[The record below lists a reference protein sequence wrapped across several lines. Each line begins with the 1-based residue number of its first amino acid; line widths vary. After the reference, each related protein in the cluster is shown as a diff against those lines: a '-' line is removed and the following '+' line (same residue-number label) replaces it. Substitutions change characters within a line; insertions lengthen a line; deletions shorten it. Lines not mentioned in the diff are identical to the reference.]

1 MATRPDYYKTLGV
14 DKKATAEDI
23 KKAYRKLARRYH
35 PDRNPDDKQAEARF
49 KEISQAHDV
58 LGDPEKR
65 KQYDSGSGPFTTG
78 AGPAGGFGGFGNFDF
93 DASSMGDIL
102 SNLFGGSAS
111 GRRVRTKPR
120 AEKGADLEAQVS
132 ITFDQA
138 VAGAQVPLQVPM
150 HEACPTCRGTGAK
163 PGTTPSVCP
172 RCEGRGIETQGQG
185 MFSISQPCSLCGG
198 AGTVIED
205 PCPTCH
211 GSGAIR
217 TVKRL
222 RVNIPAGVRD
232 GSRIRLAG
240 KGEPGRNGGP
250 PGDLYLITH
259 VTPSPLFTR
268 KGENL
273 EVEVPLT
280 IPEAL
285 RGAEVQVPTLNGTK
299 TLRVRPGTTHGTVQR
314 LRGEGPPKLGHP
326 SEHGDIHYRFV
337 IDVPD
342 KLSSEQEQA
351 VEALSQALDG
361 DPRARLF
368 ANGAAPGAG
377 DAGAGHAGAGS
388 ASAADAGAGS
398 AGAADAGAGSA
409 GAADA
414 GGAGESR

>member
-14 DKKATAEDI
+14 DKKATPEQI
-23 KKAYRKLARRYH
+23 KKAYRKLARQYH
-35 PDRNPDDKQAEARF
+35 PDRNPGDKQSEARF

-65 KQYDSGSGPFTTG
+65 KQYDSGSGPFATG
-78 AGPAGGFGGFGNFDF
+78 AGPGGGFGGFGNFDF

-102 SNLFGGSAS
+102 SNLFGGSTS

-120 AEKGADLEAQVS
+120 AERGADLEAQVS
-132 ITFDQA
+132 ISFDQA

-150 HEACPTCRGTGAK
+150 HATCATCHGTGAK
-163 PGTTPSVCP
+163 PGTAPSVCP

-185 MFSISQPCSLCGG
+185 MFSISQPCSRCGG
-198 AGTVIED
+198 TGTVIED
-205 PCPTCH
+205 PCPTCQ
-211 GSGAIR
+211 GAGAVR

-259 VTPSPLFTR
+259 VAPSRLFTR
-268 KGENL
+268 KGDNL

-285 RGAEVQVPTLNGTK
+285 RGAEVQVPTLTGTK
-299 TLRVRPGTTHGTVQR
+299 TLRVGPGTAHGTVQR
-314 LRGEGPPKLGHP
+314 LRGEGPPKLGSASH
-326 SEHGDIHYRFV
+326 ERGDIHYRFV
-337 IDVPD
+337 IDVPQN
-342 KLSSEQEQA
+342 LSKEQEKA
-351 VEALSQALDG
+351 VEQLSKALDG
-361 DPRARLF
+361 DPRAGLLQ
-368 ANGAAPGAG
+368 NGSGQQ
-377 DAGAGHAGAGS
+377 DA
-388 ASAADAGAGS
+388 AADKDTAK
-398 AGAADAGAGSA
+398 
-409 GAADA
+409 
-414 GGAGESR
+414 AGEG

>member
-14 DKKATAEDI
+14 DKQATAEDI
-23 KKAYRKLARRYH
+23 KKAYRKLARQYH

-65 KQYDSGSGPFTTG
+65 KQYDSGSGAFAAG
-78 AGPAGGFGGFGNFDF
+78 AGPGGGFGGFGNFDF

-102 SNLFGGSAS
+102 SNLFGGSTS

-132 ITFDQA
+132 ISFDQA
-138 VAGAQVPLQVPM
+138 VSGAQVPLQVPM
-150 HEACPTCRGTGAK
+150 HATCPTCHGTGAK
-163 PGTTPSVCP
+163 PGTAPSVCP

-198 AGTVIED
+198 SGTVIED
-205 PCPTCH
+205 PCPTCN
-211 GSGAIR
+211 GAGAVR

-250 PGDLYLITH
+250 PGDLYLMTH
-259 VTPSPLFTR
+259 VDPSPLFKR
-268 KGENL
+268 KGDNL

-285 RGAEVQVPTLNGTK
+285 RGAEVKVPTLNGTK
-299 TLRVRPGTTHGTVQR
+299 TLRVRPGTAHGTVQR
-314 LRGEGPPKLGHP
+314 LRGEGPPKLSKNG
-326 SEHGDIHYRFV
+326 EKGDIHYRFV
-337 IDVPD
+337 IDVPQN
-342 KLSSEQEQA
+342 LSEEQEQA
-351 VEALSQALDG
+351 IEELSKSMG
-361 DPRARLF
+361 SSDPRAGLF
-368 ANGAAPGAG
+368 KNGSASSTGAA
-377 DAGAGHAGAGS
+377 AGAGGEPAGK
-388 ASAADAGAGS
+388 D
-398 AGAADAGAGSA
+398 
-409 GAADA
+409 
-414 GGAGESR
+414 GES

>member
-14 DKKATAEDI
+14 DKKATPEQI
-23 KKAYRKLARRYH
+23 KKSYRKLARQYH

-65 KQYDSGSGPFTTG
+65 KQYESGSGPFATG
-78 AGPAGGFGGFGNFDF
+78 AGPGGGFGGFGNFDF

-102 SNLFGGSAS
+102 SNLFGGSTS
-111 GRRVRTKPR
+111 GRRVRTQPR
-120 AEKGADLEAQVS
+120 SERGADLEAQVS

-150 HEACPTCRGTGAK
+150 HATCPTCHGTGAK
-163 PGTTPSVCP
+163 PGTAPSVCP

-185 MFSISQPCSLCGG
+185 MFSISQPCSRCGG

-205 PCPTCH
+205 PCPTCQ
-211 GSGAIR
+211 GAGAVR

-240 KGEPGRNGGP
+240 KGEAGRNGGP

-259 VTPSPLFTR
+259 VEPSPLFVR

-273 EVEVPLT
+273 EVEVPLS

-299 TLRVRPGTTHGTVQR
+299 TLRVRPGTASGTVQR
-314 LRGEGPPKLGHP
+314 LRGEGPPKLGAGKGSQAP
-326 SEHGDIHYRFV
+326 RGDIHYRFV
-337 IDVPD
+337 IDVP
-342 KLSSEQEQA
+342 KNLSKEQESA
-351 VEALSQALDG
+351 IEELSKTLDG
-361 DPRARLF
+361 DPRAGLF
-368 ANGAAPGAG
+368 GN
-377 DAGAGHAGAGS
+377 GS
-388 ASAADAGAGS
+388 APRDTKAEEAHDGS
-398 AGAADAGAGSA
+398 
-409 GAADA
+409 
-414 GGAGESR
+414 